1 VSNYTYFPGCSCA
14 SEGDAKAYGWSIN
27 AVSRYLG
34 SEFHELKDWNCCG
47 STPSASVDELGSYCM
62 AARDLALA
70 EQMEF
75 DLVTPCSA
83 CYVILGRTNAYLKK
97 YPALKSNITEA
108 LSAGGLKY
116 NGTVNVR
123 HALDVLTND
132 IGFDVIASKVKK
144 PLEGLKV
151 APYYGCQVVRPG
163 FGFDHP
169 ENPKVMDKLIAS
181 LGADPVPFPLKT
193 RCCGGSLIITEEELA
208 LGLLARLLE
217 SAISN
222 GAQCLITACPLCQM
236 NLDAYQGKVKKKFK
250 TNYNLPILYFTQ
262 LMGIAFGLPGIDIG
276 LKLGIINS
284 EKVLANYL

>member
-1 VSNYTYFPGCSCA
+1 VRNYTYFSGCSCA

-27 AVSRYLG
+27 AVSHYLG
-34 SEFHELKDWNCCG
+34 SDFQELKDWNCCG
-47 STPSASVDELGSYCM
+47 STPSASIDELGSYCM

-70 EQMEF
+70 EKTEF

-83 CYVILGRTNAYLKK
+83 CYVILSRTNAYLKK
-97 YPALKSNITEA
+97 YPALKSKVTEA
-108 LSAGGLKY
+108 LAAGGLKY
-116 NGTVNVR
+116 NGTVKVR

-132 IGFDVIASKVKK
+132 VGFDVIASKVRK
-144 PLEGLKV
+144 PLKGLKV
-151 APYYGCQVVRPG
+151 APYYGCQVVRGG
-163 FGFDHP
+163 FGIDRP

-208 LGLLARLLE
+208 LDLLAKLLE
-217 SAISN
+217 SAASN
-222 GAQCLITACPLCQM
+222 GAQCLITVCPLCQM